1 MGLRM
6 NSAIEPMKPALRRR
20 MPGALARLVPAGW
33 RRLVRDYMS
42 AISGSLGRLVF
53 SLAYFVILAN
63 TLTIADFGLF
73 ATASATG
80 VVLSRIVAF
89 GFSSPLY
96 RAATMRPRLIGL
108 YAGGYLAMAAAS
120 LPVLALAAGLAYAI
134 VFSGEMALA
143 TFALIIVTEALIW
156 RSAEIV
162 VIVNNGM
169 GRFGRAAILV
179 ICGTALRAAAALGF
193 WLVAAGDSVS
203 AWAPWYAAA
212 NLAVLAISLAWFFPR
227 HRLRF
232 HTGIVRRRLTDSLSV
247 AGAEILFYLQMELD
261 KLLVLAL
268 GGPTL
273 AGLYAIIMRLVD
285 LTAIPMRTFN
295 MMLVQAIMRR
305 GGEIGGVLRRIGFET
320 GIFAISTAGMAF
332 IALMLAWRPDLMGR
346 NVAEAAPILLLALL
360 IPGFRNLTEYHAE
373 LLYARG
379 QSFRRAINL
388 AVLAVL
394 KAGLL
399 TLLLAGG
406 TGSQAGI
413 IGSLTWAFGALYLAS
428 MLLTYPALR
437 QPARPL

>member
-1 MGLRM
+1 MNFRM
-6 NSAIEPMKPALRRR
+6 SNAVDPIRNATRRR
-20 MPGALARLVPAGW
+20 MPDAVARLLPGNW
-33 RRLVRDYMS
+33 RALVGDYMA

-108 YAGGYLAMAAAS
+108 YAGGYLAMMLVS
-120 LPVLALAAGLAYAI
+120 LPVLAAAALLAHGL
-134 VFSGEMALA
+134 VFAGEMALA
-143 TFALIIVTEALIW
+143 TFLIIIVTEVLIW

-169 GRFGRAAILV
+169 GLFGRAAALV
-179 ICGTALRAAAALGF
+179 IASTALRALAALSF
-193 WLVAAGDSVS
+193 WFTGAGNSVDS
-203 AWAPWYAAA
+203 WAPWYAAA
-212 NLAVLAISLAWFFPR
+212 NLTVLAIALAWFFPR
-227 HRLRF
+227 YRIRF
-232 HTGIVRRRLTDSLSV
+232 HTGIIRRRMADSLSV

-261 KLLVLAL
+261 KLLVLGI
-268 GGPTL
+268 GGPKL

-305 GGEIGGVLRRIGFET
+305 GGEIGSRIRRIGFEA

-332 IALMLAWRPDLMGR
+332 IALLLAWRPGLMGA

-379 QSFRRAINL
+379 QSFRRAVNL
-388 AVLAVL
+388 AALAVL

-399 TLLLAGG
+399 TLLLAGS
-406 TGSQAGI
+406 GSQAAI
-413 IGSLTWAFGALYLAS
+413 IGSLTWAFAGLYLAS
-428 MLLTYPALR
+428 ALLTYPALR

>member
-1 MGLRM
+1 MT
-6 NSAIEPMKPALRRR
+6 NAVNPMRTAMRRR
-20 MPGALARLVPAGW
+20 VPDALARLVPENW
-33 RRLVRDYMS
+33 RELLGGYLS
-42 AISGSLGRLVF
+42 AISGSMGRLVF

-108 YAGGYLAMAAAS
+108 YAGGYLAMALVS
-120 LPVLALAAGLAYAI
+120 LPVLAVAALLAHAL
-134 VFSGEMALA
+134 VFAGEMALS
-143 TFALIIVTEALIW
+143 TFLVIIVTEALIW

-169 GRFGRAAILV
+169 GRFGRAAVLV
-179 ICGTALRAAAALGF
+179 ICGTALRALAALGF
-193 WLVAAGDSVS
+193 WLWAASDSVG

-212 NLAVLAISLAWFFPR
+212 NLAVLAISLGWFFPR
-227 HRLRF
+227 YRIRF
-232 HTGIVRRRLTDSLSV
+232 HTGIVRRRMADSLSV

-261 KLLVLAL
+261 KLLVLGL
-268 GGPTL
+268 GGAKL

-305 GGEIGGVLRRIGFET
+305 GGEIGGRLRRIGFEA
-320 GIFAISTAGMAF
+320 GIFAVSTAGMAF
-332 IALMLAWRPDLMGR
+332 IALLLAWRPGLMGA
-346 NVAEAAPILLLALL
+346 NVAEAAPILALALL

-379 QSFRRAINL
+379 QSFRRAVNL
-388 AVLAVL
+388 SILAVL

-399 TLLLAGG
+399 TLLLSA
-406 TGSQAGI
+406 TGSQAAI
-413 IGSLTWAFGALYLAS
+413 IGSLTWAFAALYLAS
-428 MLLTYPALR
+428 LTLTYPALR